1 MVIFSKENKEQKFWN
16 WFIKNQEKL
25 LVDSGNENRTVDQ
38 LSIKLTEYKE
48 GLTFEVSTEI
58 EGKKEFII
66 SADGLEE
73 LFPYVQKLIT
83 SSPDLQNWKFIA
95 FRPRMQDYTNF
106 KLDYAEMEFD
116 PEKIWVKPIIDDGN
130 FDLILYLPNFN
141 EENKNILISGSYI
154 LLDMALGEYDV
165 VTGIRYLDH
174 QALSEDPKQEGL
186 LPLSEL
192 RKIFDAYKVEQN
204 VSTIH

>member
-1 MVIFSKENKEQKFWN
+1 
-16 WFIKNQEKL
+16 
-25 LVDSGNENRTVDQ
+25 LVDSDNENRTVDQ
-38 LSIKLTEYKE
+38 LSKKLTEYKE

-73 LFPYVQKLIT
+73 LFPYVQKLMT

-95 FRPRMQDYTNF
+95 FRPKMQDYTNF

-174 QALSEDPKQEGL
+174 QILPENPEQEGL
-186 LPLSEL
+186 LPFSEL

-204 VSTIH
+204 GSATH